1 MKLKNVQHIID
12 AYFDALQPLELVR
25 HLETLGYEFEPIE
38 DPMPFPQSK
47 IVADFSEVYDNTV
60 FEGGFFK
67 GILNEVTYTSKILT
81 AQPVLTDCIGNYQY
95 AMAA

>member
-38 DPMPFPQSK
+38 DTMSFSQSK
-47 IVADFSEVYDNTV
+47 IVADFSDVV
-60 FEGGFFK
+60 FEGGFFE
-67 GILNEVTYTSKILT
+67 GVLNEVTYTSKILT